1 MVDAFVLI
9 AVAAGSVA
17 VLSVLIY
24 LAIRYF
30 AYKRSFPLPHQ
41 FDFLWIVTTFLVLF
55 LVCFNQPP
63 LEGTLG
69 QSSLTW
75 TTFFTLLLFFYL
87 MIFVVEQFFVQYF
100 LSSVLKIYISPPLR
114 KAIVLVAF
122 VLAVVISVQKIF
134 SINPWA
140 VYAPTSLLS
149 LGLGIA
155 LKDVFQTFFAGV
167 ALSKVV
173 HIGDWIQIGEK
184 EGEVVD
190 INWARTILRS
200 WHGDYLFF
208 PNREL
213 QMGSFS
219 NYSYRERRH
228 KCHLEI
234 GASYGAEP
242 RHVKK
247 ALLECIENVTGT
259 LAHPPAEVILLSYGD
274 FAIHYSL
281 NFWVSDYANWRSI
294 TGDVATR
301 VWYAFKRENI
311 EIPFPIRTVHHVR
324 KTKSEEIAETFGL
337 LLKQIDLFKML
348 SEEERDFI
356 SERLKKEIF
365 LAGEFVVR
373 QGEPG
378 SSFYLV
384 LTGELEAL
392 RRSGEGKEVVV
403 GQLGSG
409 QFFGELS
416 LLTGEPRAASVRVL
430 KDAEILRLEKK
441 DFQEILTKHPSLTES
456 LAEVVASRKSSLSG
470 VQETPGR
477 RPETSPEKSAL
488 SRKIRSFFNLRD

>member
-155 LKDVFQTFFAGV
+155 LKDVFQTFFAG
-167 ALSKVV
+167 
-173 HIGDWIQIGEK
+173 
-184 EGEVVD
+184 
-190 INWARTILRS
+190 
-200 WHGDYLFF
+200 
-208 PNREL
+208 
-213 QMGSFS
+213 
-219 NYSYRERRH
+219 
-228 KCHLEI
+228 
-234 GASYGAEP
+234 
-242 RHVKK
+242 
-247 ALLECIENVTGT
+247 
-259 LAHPPAEVILLSYGD
+259 
-274 FAIHYSL
+274 
-281 NFWVSDYANWRSI
+281 
-294 TGDVATR
+294 
-301 VWYAFKRENI
+301 
-311 EIPFPIRTVHHVR
+311 
-324 KTKSEEIAETFGL
+324 
-337 LLKQIDLFKML
+337 
-348 SEEERDFI
+348 
-356 SERLKKEIF
+356 
-365 LAGEFVVR
+365 
-373 QGEPG
+373 
-378 SSFYLV
+378 
-384 LTGELEAL
+384 
-392 RRSGEGKEVVV
+392 
-403 GQLGSG
+403 
-409 QFFGELS
+409 
-416 LLTGEPRAASVRVL
+416 
-430 KDAEILRLEKK
+430 
-441 DFQEILTKHPSLTES
+441 
-456 LAEVVASRKSSLSG
+456 
-470 VQETPGR
+470 
-477 RPETSPEKSAL
+477 
-488 SRKIRSFFNLRD
+488 